1 MAIPVILRGE
11 TPKPVELA
19 LAGGFDY
26 SGCSLDLEFCGIR
39 RTFGGLVAGG
49 SVAFEMTADETAGLP
64 PGTSR
69 VFLALR
75 NAAGETRRLPWAKI
89 KVTDAP
95 GEMRGAAI
103 TIDPAT
109 LDVDDL
115 AAADTLGA
123 VKARLNAVMAF
134 LRGLSAAAAFALLP
148 FASEGAGVQT
158 APLDDVPGDAG
169 VVTNVTFDGLAWR
182 DDVVSRGGDV
192 MPGEDGGNIELRPS
206 GNDGKGFNSASVV
219 IGGTLYNSGGNL
231 TVGGGREQGG
241 QVAVVSQFCDEDP
254 TMGSGIPAQ
263 LIVGATV
270 DGETEEQRSLNR
282 NNRYYKDGDVVIT
295 GRGSYMSLS
304 PFGLTNVT
312 PEVTIDGLR
321 VRETLVA
328 AMDELAAAT
337 NELAAASEHAV
348 QTDNPH
354 GVTAAQTGAATTQRV
369 AQVESN
375 VSSMWY
381 TLYGE
386 SCWLAVT
393 NYMRSIEGVM
403 PSFSLWEVR
412 DGATNEVYSS
422 RDEVTN
428 RVAAALAPV
437 MEDVA
442 DAAAAAE
449 SAKAWGRFQ
458 SADGTPAP
466 AKFTM
471 VTTPYLMMT
480 GGGAWEQ
487 HVVSGGGEY
496 WVFTGAGGVGG
507 TEDGNFRLLDSNGAT
522 AMEVTAGSV
531 QTVGAVP
538 ASFSV
543 SDDSGTK
550 SVSFAVFATSAPTL
564 YAAESPAGPWAEQA
578 ATWTAGAN
586 GTFSCAFS
594 VSSTYDRMFFKAAY
608 EAGSAPCVKFA
619 KPLEVTQLKIGGTV
633 YDVSTKTDSDGSIL
647 LKLTVP
653 TSTGGN

>member
-1 MAIPVILRGE
+1 MKSRTAILVL
-11 TPKPVELA
+11 TVA
-19 LAGGFDY
+19 LAVSTAPAAQMATQKWVTNYVGKAVAASVPSSVENGMGRVLADGRTARPAYFGNWAVVSCTLPYRDGVAEIGLKEQPEY
-26 SGCSLDLEFCGIR
+26 FAANGRWSAKFVNMADPSGLAIG
-39 RTFGGLVAGG
+39 
-49 SVAFEMTADETAGLP
+49 TAGWTP
-64 PGTSR
+64 P
-69 VFLALR
+69 FAEWMFALR
-75 NAAGETRRLPWAKI
+75 ERVTNIVFEVRDASDHNRSYSVEVARPVTAWAWDEIALSSQIPYVPGPDGITIVEDEDGRLGVAAGA
-89 KVTDAP
+89 
-95 GEMRGAAI
+95 
-103 TIDPAT
+103 
-109 LDVDDL
+109 
-115 AAADTLGA
+115 
-123 VKARLNAVMAF
+123 
-134 LRGLSAAAAFALLP
+134 
-148 FASEGAGVQT
+148 FASEG
-158 APLDDVPGDAG
+158 D
-169 VVTNVTFDGLAWR
+169 
-182 DDVVSRGGDV
+182 
-192 MPGEDGGNIELRPS
+192 M
-206 GNDGKGFNSASVV
+206 
-219 IGGTLYNSGGNL
+219 
-231 TVGGGREQGG
+231 
-241 QVAVVSQFCDEDP
+241 
-254 TMGSGIPAQ
+254 
-263 LIVGATV
+263 
-270 DGETEEQRSLNR
+270 
-282 NNRYYKDGDVVIT
+282 
-295 GRGSYMSLS
+295 
-304 PFGLTNVT
+304 
-312 PEVTIDGLR
+312 
-321 VRETLVA
+321 
-328 AMDELAAAT
+328 
-337 NELAAASEHAV
+337 
-348 QTDNPH
+348 
-354 GVTAAQTGAATTQRV
+354 AATTQRV

-393 NYMRSIEGVM
+393 NYMRSVEGVM

-412 DGATNEVYSS
+412 DDATNEVYSS

-437 MEDVA
+437 MDDVA

-480 GGGAWEQ
+480 GGGEWEQ

-543 SDDSGTK
+543 SDGGGGTK

-564 YAAESPAGPWAEQA
+564 YAAESPAGPWSEQA
-578 ATWTAGAN
+578 ATWTAGAA
-586 GTFSCAFS
+586 GTYSCAFS
-594 VSSTYDRMFFKAAY
+594 VPSAYDRMFFKAAY

>member
-1 MAIPVILRGE
+1 MKNSSLILF
-11 TPKPVELA
+11 VSA
-19 LAGGFDY
+19 
-26 SGCSLDLEFCGIR
+26 
-39 RTFGGLVAGG
+39 TFAVLG
-49 SVAFEMTADETAGLP
+49 D
-64 PGTSR
+64 
-69 VFLALR
+69 
-75 NAAGETRRLPWAKI
+75 NANV
-89 KVTDAP
+89 VT
-95 GEMRGAAI
+95 
-103 TIDPAT
+103 
-109 LDVDDL
+109 
-115 AAADTLGA
+115 
-123 VKARLNAVMAF
+123 KARLGA
-134 LRGLSAAAAFALLP
+134 LSMKT
-148 FASEGAGVQT
+148 SM
-158 APLDDVPGDAG
+158 
-169 VVTNVTFDGLAWR
+169 VVTNVTFDGLLSVSYTNEYR
-182 DDVVSRGGDV
+182 VVLGKNANATCDGSTALGYAANATCDGSIALGTFAEASGDCS
-192 MPGEDGGNIELRPS
+192 IAL
-206 GNDGKGFNSASVV
+206 GFAANARNANSVV
-219 IGGTLYNSGGNL
+219 INATGTDHYSQGVG
-231 TVGGGREQGG
+231 TVTLGVKNGLAD
-241 QVAVVSQFCDEDP
+241 VYV
-254 TMGSGIPAQ
+254 
-263 LIVGATV
+263 
-270 DGETEEQRSLNR
+270 GETSLA
-282 NNRYYKDGDVVIT
+282 DAV
-295 GRGSYMSLS
+295 S
-304 PFGLTNVT
+304 
-312 PEVTIDGLR
+312 
-321 VRETLVA
+321 ETVSGKA
-328 AMDELAAAT
+328 D
-337 NELAAASEHAV
+337 AS
-348 QTDNPH
+348 DL
-354 GVTAAQTGAATTQRV
+354 AATTQRV

-393 NYMRSIEGVM
+393 NYMRSVEGVM

-437 MEDVA
+437 MDDVA

-480 GGGAWEQ
+480 GGGEWEQ

-543 SDDSGTK
+543 SDGGGGTK

-564 YAAESPAGPWAEQA
+564 YAAESPAGPWSEQA
-578 ATWTAGAN
+578 ATWTAGAA
-586 GTFSCAFS
+586 GTYSCAFS
-594 VSSTYDRMFFKAAY
+594 VPSAYDRMFFKAAY